1 MMKSNLTLNT
11 IDNTYDLH
19 DLRRERVRERRI
31 RKASLMMG
39 VILPVN
45 TAAKAEIIDF
55 PSPNSPRIA

>member
-1 MMKSNLTLNT
+1 MKSTLTLNT

-19 DLRRERVRERRI
+19 DLRRERVRERRV

-45 TAAKAEIIDF
+45 TAAATDIIDF
-55 PSPNSPRIA
+55 PSPESPRIA

>member
-1 MMKSNLTLNT
+1 MKSTLQLTGT
-11 IDNTYDLH
+11 ESTYDLH

-45 TAAKAEIIDF
+45 TAAKDEIIDF
-55 PSPNSPRIA
+55 PSPGSPRIA

>member
-1 MMKSNLTLNT
+1 MKSTLQLTGT
-11 IDNTYDLH
+11 ESTYDLH

-45 TAAKAEIIDF
+45 TAAKDEIIDF
-55 PSPNSPRIA
+55 PSPESPRIA